1 MYRRYLDFGVFESL
15 REMKALIE
23 REVLRR
29 DLADDI
35 KLGDGGIREIEFIV
49 QSFQLIRGGQDRH
62 LQGTSLRQALPLLAG
77 AKLLPAAAVA
87 ELDAA
92 YVFLRRLEN
101 RLQMRADQQ
110 VHELPGDPA
119 QRERLAWSMGC
130 DQWPQLAEQIE
141 AHRRCVAAHFR
152 AVVFGGEPCL
162 VERARHCCPSGRA
175 DRAGAH
181 GPAHSPRLVRHGR
194 RCGRAAAAAA
204 CTRRPRHGGSIR

>member
-77 AKLLPAAAVA
+77 AKLLPAVAVA

-110 VHELPGDPA
+110 VH
-119 QRERLAWSMGC
+119 
-130 DQWPQLAEQIE
+130 
-141 AHRRCVAAHFR
+141 
-152 AVVFGGEPCL
+152 
-162 VERARHCCPSGRA
+162 
-175 DRAGAH
+175 
-181 GPAHSPRLVRHGR
+181 
-194 RCGRAAAAAA
+194 RAAAAIRTSASGWPGAWAA
-204 CTRRPRHGGSIR
+204 TAGPNCWPQFERAAPQRRGAFSRGGVWRRRGR